1 MAVCFALLRENPGP
15 GTGLAGSRKNA
26 CAQMKQLLIAG
37 SLAYDY
43 ILGYPGLL
51 GSSLGQLRTR
61 DGCNITLQARSM
73 GRYFGGCGGNVV
85 YTLALLGERP
95 RLLSIAGDDAD
106 EYQQHLTGVG
116 VDFSYVRRVDHL
128 HTATCVIITD
138 DSQNRVVGFFGGA
151 TDLASHLELPE
162 AVDESIFGC
171 IIVPDDGPAMLKF
184 AEQCR
189 QLRLPFIFDFGS
201 QVSGLSGEQLRVG
214 VLGAEAVVCNE
225 YELSVFH
232 AKTGWDLAGLL
243 SQVPL
248 VSVTRGELGCT
259 LYARDLAPVAVPAC
273 PLRSEAADST
283 GAGDAFRAGLG
294 LGWLRRLPWETCAR
308 LGSTASAFVLEAV
321 GTQGHAFTMDQ
332 FVERYQANFG
342 EFPL

>member
-1 MAVCFALLRENPGP
+1 
-15 GTGLAGSRKNA
+15 LAASRQNA
-26 CAQMKQLLIAG
+26 FGQMKQLLIAG

-51 GSSLGQLRTR
+51 GTSLGQLRTR

-73 GRYFGGCGGNVV
+73 GRYFGGCGGNVC

-106 EYQQHLTGVG
+106 EYQQHLTSLG
-116 VDFSYVRRVDHL
+116 VDFSCVRRVDHL

-184 AEQCR
+184 ADQCR
-189 QLRLPFIFDFGS
+189 QLQLPFIFDFGS
-201 QVSGLSGEQLRVG
+201 QASGLNGDELKAG
-214 VLGAEAVVCNE
+214 VRGAQAVVCNE

-232 AKTGWDLAGLL
+232 AKTGWDLAQLL
-243 SQVPL
+243 AEVPL
-248 VSVTRGELGCT
+248 AVITRGELGCT
-259 LYARDLAPVAVPAC
+259 LYSRAEAPVAVPAC
-273 PLRSEAADST
+273 PLRGDAADST

-294 LGWLRRLPWETCAR
+294 LGWVRGLPWETCAR

-321 GTQGHAFTMDQ
+321 GTQGHLFTRDQ
-332 FVERYQANFG
+332 FVERYRENFG
-342 EFPL
+342 EFPAEL

>member
-1 MAVCFALLRENPGP
+1 
-15 GTGLAGSRKNA
+15 
-26 CAQMKQLLIAG
+26 MKQLLIAG

-43 ILGYPGLL
+43 ILSYPGML
-51 GSSLGQLRTR
+51 GASLGQLSTR

-73 GRYFGGCGGNVV
+73 GRYFGGCGGNVT

-106 EYQQHLTGVG
+106 EYQQHLTSLG
-116 VDFSYVRRVDHL
+116 VDFSAVRRVDHL

-151 TDLASHLELPE
+151 TDLASQLDLSA

-189 QLRLPFIFDFGS
+189 QLDLPFIFDFGS
-201 QVSGLSGEQLRVG
+201 QVSGLSGSELTA
-214 VLGAEAVVCNE
+214 GARGAQAVVCNE

-232 AKTGWDLAGLL
+232 AKTGWDLSRLL
-243 SQVPL
+243 AEVPL
-248 VSVTRGELGCT
+248 TAVTRGAHGCT
-259 LYARDLAPVAVPAC
+259 LYMRGGSPVAVPAC
-273 PLRSEAADST
+273 PLRVEAADST
-283 GAGDAFRAGLG
+283 GAGDAFRAGFG
-294 LGWLRRLPWETCAR
+294 LGWSRNLPWEVCAR

-321 GTQGHAFTMDQ
+321 GTQGHGFSKSQ
-332 FVERYQANFG
+332 FIERYQANFG
-342 EFPL
+342 DYPLA

>member
-1 MAVCFALLRENPGP
+1 
-15 GTGLAGSRKNA
+15 
-26 CAQMKQLLIAG
+26 MKQLLIAG

-85 YTLALLGERP
+85 YTLALFGEQP

-106 EYQQHLTGVG
+106 EYQQHLTAMG

-151 TDLASHLELPE
+151 TDLASELEVPA
-162 AVDESIFGC
+162 AVDENVFGC

-189 QLRLPFIFDFGS
+189 QMRLPFIFDFGS
-201 QVSGLSGEQLRVG
+201 QVSGLSGEELKAG

-232 AKTGWDLAGLL
+232 AKTGWDLAQLL
-243 SQVPL
+243 DQVPL
-248 VSVTRGELGCT
+248 AAVTRGELGCT

-273 PLRSEAADST
+273 PLHGEAADST
-283 GAGDAFRAGLG
+283 GAGDAFRAGFG

-321 GTQGHAFTMDQ
+321 GTQGHRFTMDQ

-342 EFPL
+342 EFPLAI